1 MDKKIIE
8 LIKQAL
14 IEDGYDNDV
23 TTFNLINKDMM
34 LSGSFI
40 VKATGVV
47 SGIDVAKEVFR
58 QINPKIKMEIL
69 KDNGTFVNRGDVIA
83 SIEGP
88 MRDILRGERVALNFL
103 QRMSGIAATTAK
115 FVQELAGTECKILDT
130 RKTTPLLRV
139 LERQAVRDGG
149 GMNHR
154 YNLSDQVLIKD
165 NHIAAVG
172 SIEKAVEMVRKSV
185 GKTMKIEVEVETKE
199 EFLEALG
206 TSADIIMLDNMNNE
220 LMKELVEINN
230 HSKKIEASGNMELK
244 RVRSVALLGVDYI
257 SVGALTHSY
266 KSLDISLKFY
276 KNFPEV
282 NRLNNLFSLIL

>member
-23 TTFNLINKDMM
+23 TTLNLINKDIM

-69 KDNGTFVNRGDVIA
+69 KNNGTFVNRGDVIA

-130 RKTTPLLRV
+130 RKTTPLLRI

-172 SIEKAVEMVRKSV
+172 SIAKAVEMVRKAV
-185 GKTMKIEVEVETKE
+185 GKSMKIEVEVETKE

-206 TSADIIMLDNMNNE
+206 TSVDIIMFDNMDNE

-230 HSKKIEASGNMELK
+230 HNKKIEASGNMELK

-276 KNFPEV
+276 KKFP
-282 NRLNNLFSLIL
+282 RSK

>member
-58 QINPKIKMEIL
+58 QINPKIKIEIL

-165 NHIAAVG
+165 NHIAAIG

-206 TSADIIMLDNMNNE
+206 TSADNMNNE

-276 KNFPEV
+276 KNFP
-282 NRLNNLFSLIL
+282 RSK

>member
-23 TTFNLINKDMM
+23 TTLNLINKDIM

-69 KDNGTFVNRGDVIA
+69 KNNGTFVNRGDVIA

-115 FVQELAGTECKILDT
+115 FVQELAGTECKILDP
-130 RKTTPLLRV
+130 RKTTPLLRI

-172 SIEKAVEMVRKSV
+172 SIAKAVEMVRKVV
-185 GKTMKIEVEVETKE
+185 GKSMKIEVEVETKE

-206 TSADIIMLDNMNNE
+206 TSVDIIMFDNMDNE

-230 HSKKIEASGNMELK
+230 HNKKIEASGNMELK

-276 KNFPEV
+276 KNFP
-282 NRLNNLFSLIL
+282 RSK